1 MDAAKLNDW
10 MQVIG
15 IFALV
20 ASLIFVGL
28 QMKQAHEIAL
38 SQAFQ
43 ARSESTAE
51 TLLAMAGN
59 EYYVS
64 VMTKQRLGEPEKIT
78 EQEKASFGLAMSGG
92 MYLWENSYYQF
103 KLGFLSEEHWTRTRH
118 QMKGILA
125 FPMQMAVATTNLP
138 QMRPEFREELAKI
151 IEEVRAESGK

>member
-10 MQVIG
+10 MQVAG

-59 EYYVS
+59 EQFVS

-78 EQEKASFGLAMSGG
+78 EQEKTSFGLAMNGG
-92 MYLWENSYYQF
+92 MYLWENSFYQF
-103 KLGFLSEEHWTRTRH
+103 KQGFLSEEHWTRRW
-118 QMKGILA
+118 LD
-125 FPMQMAVATTNLP
+125 P
-138 QMRPEFREELAKI
+138 QR
-151 IEEVRAESGK
+151 